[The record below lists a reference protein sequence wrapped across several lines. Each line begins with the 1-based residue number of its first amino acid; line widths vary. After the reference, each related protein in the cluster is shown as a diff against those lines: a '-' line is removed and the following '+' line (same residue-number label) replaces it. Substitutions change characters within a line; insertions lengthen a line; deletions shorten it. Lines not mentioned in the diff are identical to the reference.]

1 MQWLR
6 DPNQSNVDNPTSV
19 RPEGSKHFKNK
30 KKEYLK
36 AKINELETYSKI
48 KKISVTCVRASVTL
62 RRVTSLELNIK
73 DGRVI

>member
-19 RPEGSKHFKNK
+19 RPEGNKHFKNK

-48 KKISVTCVRASVTL
+48 KKYQCLV
-62 RRVTSLELNIK
+62 
-73 DGRVI
+73 